1 VPQASQTIPDT
12 SIILT
17 EEDRADIHNKH
28 LISAKNVEVGKRYF
42 YRAKIGGERKVM
54 TVQVKR
60 PPYEVTFKDDRKVMY
75 VDVFGY
81 GFRGSVQAKKLL
93 VNQDKMPTPPKA

>member
-1 VPQASQTIPDT
+1 
-12 SIILT
+12 
-17 EEDRADIHNKH
+17 
-28 LISAKNVEVGKRYF
+28 
-42 YRAKIGGERKVM
+42 M